1 MKLHLN
7 MSIILFILA
16 TFQNALLPK
25 LDKFISVDAKTI
37 DHINNFSIEIPSND
51 PFYFHAQNVSSLYF

>member
-1 MKLHLN
+1 MKPHLN

-16 TFQNALLPK
+16 TFQNALLPR

-37 DHINNFSIEIPSND
+37 DHIDNFSIENSSND
-51 PFYFHAQNVSSLYF
+51 PFYFHTQNNRNNR